1 MGRLSRA
8 PAPPAGPGSGSS
20 RSLLWPGLVLLAL
33 PGTACRIAR
42 PAGDE
47 DPAAAGVFPIH
58 GTLQTRL
65 RHRRTSD
72 DHDSDLYTT
81 LVADAGDRNRDVVTG
96 HVAARAE
103 FDLDDSGDGTDPFFD
118 VDDTRHADL
127 SARLIQGYADVHALE
142 DLELLRVGRQPL
154 DETPEALT
162 IDGVR
167 VESRE
172 RGDLALRVGAYGGRP
187 THFFESSSAGDSVV
201 GTYAEARPWKGGT
214 ARVDWMHLEDRLR
227 LGDERDDLVA
237 LSAHHVEGQLRLGG
251 EVSLLEGSGRDLRT
265 RASWSDVEEGLLVR
279 VDYYRLLETQGS
291 LVTALDPFTEA
302 LLEYEPFHRI
312 GVDVAKTLGPVS
324 RVELGSELRRLVD
337 AADEGPFNRE
347 YERHRVRF
355 ARDELFG
362 RPWHASAGVEHWS
375 GDPSSTTTWSAD
387 LGREWDD
394 RWSLDLSSTY
404 ALWDLDLVTLDER
417 RDVRTWGLELRR
429 ELSDRVRLELLY
441 EYEDDDLDR
450 YHVLRGG
457 LRWRF

>member
-1 MGRLSRA
+1 MGRLSRTTSR
-8 PAPPAGPGSGSS
+8 PPAALPP
-20 RSLLWPGLVLLAL
+20 LLGLGVVVLLL
-33 PGTACRIAR
+33 PTAACRIAR
-42 PAGDE
+42 PATEGDARA
-47 DPAAAGVFPIH
+47 PGVFPVH

-65 RHRRTSD
+65 RYRRTFD
-72 DHDSDLYTT
+72 DHDSDLYST

-96 HVAARAE
+96 HVVARAE
-103 FDLDDSGDGTDPFFD
+103 FDLDDSGSGTDPFFD
-118 VDDTRHADL
+118 VDDTHDADL

-142 DLELLRVGRQPL
+142 DLEVLRVGRQPL
-154 DETPEALT
+154 VETPEALT

-167 VESRE
+167 VESHE
-172 RGDLALRVGAYGGRP
+172 RGDLAVRVGAYGGRP
-187 THFFESSSAGDSVV
+187 THFFESSSEGDSVV
-201 GTYAEARPWKGGT
+201 GTYAEAHPWKGGT
-214 ARVDWMHLEDRLR
+214 ARLDWMHLEDRLR

-237 LSAHHVEGQLRLGG
+237 LSARHAEGRLRLGG

-265 RASWSDVEEGLLVR
+265 RASWTDAEEGLLVR
-279 VDYYRLLETQGS
+279 VDYFRLLETQGS
-291 LVTALDPFTEA
+291 LVTSLDPFTEA
-302 LLEYEPFHRI
+302 LLEYQPFHRI
-312 GVDVAKTLGPVS
+312 GVDVAKNLGSVT

-347 YERHRVRF
+347 YERYRMRL

-362 RPWHASAGVEHWS
+362 RPWHAGAGVEHWS

-417 RDVRTWGLELRR
+417 RDVRTWGLELRH

-441 EYEDDDLDR
+441 EYEDDDLDH

-457 LRWRF
+457 IRWRF